1 MGAGLGPERGNVYC
15 ARCAP
20 LGAGRRAQQ
29 VWGQRTVDGERG
41 RFLTQNGG
49 LKYACEPLRVRLI
62 VAMVNIDINKGA
74 MMCWGFEAGD
84 HDVSQ

>member
-1 MGAGLGPERGNVYC
+1 MCTVPVVRPLEQGDKHSKLGATHGRRRMGAFFE
-15 ARCAP
+15 
-20 LGAGRRAQQ
+20 
-29 VWGQRTVDGERG
+29 

-49 LKYACEPLRVRLI
+49 LKYACEPLQVRLI

-74 MMCWGFEAGD
+74 MMCWRFEAGD